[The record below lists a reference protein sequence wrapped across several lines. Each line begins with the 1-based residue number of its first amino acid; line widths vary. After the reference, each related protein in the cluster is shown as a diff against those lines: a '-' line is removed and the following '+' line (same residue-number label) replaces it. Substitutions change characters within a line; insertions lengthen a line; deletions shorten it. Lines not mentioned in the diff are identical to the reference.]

1 MFRGDK
7 FAALKVEARAGD
19 VLTQIPF
26 WTNPSI
32 FIYSVGSSRMER
44 EVEEW
49 RGGGA
54 EERRREERKGKNEW
68 ITRIRERRLIS
79 EKSSDEYPKM
89 LNREPVNAM
98 WDKFDYCKEINI

>member
-26 WTNPSI
+26 WTKPSV

-44 EVEEW
+44 GVEE
-49 RGGGA
+49 RRSGGA
-54 EERRREERKGKNEW
+54 EEGGVESEEWMNNKNKRKKTDIWKIFGWIPKNVKQRTCECYVRQIW
-68 ITRIRERRLIS
+68 L
-79 EKSSDEYPKM
+79 
-89 LNREPVNAM
+89 L
-98 WDKFDYCKEINI
+98 

>member
-54 EERRREERKGKNEW
+54 EERRSGGGEEGGVESEEWMNNKNKRKKTDIWKIFGWIPKNVKQRTCECYVRQIW
-68 ITRIRERRLIS
+68 L
-79 EKSSDEYPKM
+79 
-89 LNREPVNAM
+89 L
-98 WDKFDYCKEINI
+98 